1 MNDENILDVLIVGGG
16 PTGTALAIDLTRRGL
31 DVRLI
36 EKRNQAFD
44 GSRAKGIQPRSLE
57 VLDDLG

>member
-16 PTGTALAIDLTRRGL
+16 PTGSALAIDLTRRGL

-36 EKRNQAFD
+36 ERRSHAFD
-44 GSRAKGIQPRSLE
+44 GSRA
-57 VLDDLG
+57 